1 MSFNFR
7 NKWKKPTATWL
18 KLAFSI
24 SYLTV
29 TIILHPTQ
37 VLLVWKTRLVIES
50 YYFKLMWIDSLHFRS
65 LSARVVQP
73 RMMFGLWRRRKK
85 NLRTP
90 KQFFLST
97 CPKPF
102 TWAKNKRTIFFDG
115 TSRGALIAFIWDH
128 DHKKRRNG
136 LVELLIVKQI
146 LLVSPLWNL

>member
-50 YYFKLMWIDSLHFRS
+50 YYFELMWIDSLNFRS
-65 LSARVVQP
+65 LSTRVVQP
-73 RMMFGLWRRRKK
+73 SS
-85 NLRTP
+85 
-90 KQFFLST
+90 LST

-102 TWAKNKRTIFFDG
+102 TWEKNKRKFFFDG

-128 DHKKRRNG
+128 DHEKRGNDQ
-136 LVELLIVKQI
+136 VELLIVKQI
-146 LLVSPLWNL
+146 LLVSSLGNV